1 MLGTAFPASKI
12 LLVEQPGGWGPAGLA
27 DSRFDPAVAAELINR
42 LGRRGVRVLAIHRPG
57 RADQTY
63 NRRWAFADCRPG
75 FERLVGGSFTADREL
90 LDLDPDDPSGEPQQ
104 GPIYAVCAHGRHDMC
119 CAIDGRPIA
128 TALDRL
134 APGRVFECS
143 HVGGDRFAAN
153 VLVLPTGQ
161 LYGRVTDAAALAAA
175 SERGRVLPDLLR
187 GRIGLPAPEQA
198 GLVHAQRTLALTGTD
213 QLRVLG
219 SEPLVDRPG
228 QVRVRLAGPAGEYQV
243 TVERVAGQPAML
255 TCRAGRER
263 VPLSYRPLSL
273 EPPELLGPPERP
285 GPPGRPEP
293 PAPLS

>member
-1 MLGTAFPASKI
+1 MVDRPDRCRLQASERDDPMLGTAFPASKI

-27 DSRFDPAVAAELINR
+27 DSRFDPAVAAELIPG

-57 RADQTY
+57 RDTDAR
-63 NRRWAFADCRPG
+63 RRWVFADCRIG
-75 FERLVGGSFTADREL
+75 AERLVWGSFAADREL
-90 LDLDPDDPSGEPQQ
+90 LDLDPDAPNGRPSSEPV
-104 GPIYAVCAHGRHDMC
+104 YAVCAHGRHDMC

-128 TALDRL
+128 AALDLL

-161 LYGRVTDAAALAAA
+161 LYGRVTDAAGLAAA
-175 SERGRVLPDLLR
+175 SERGQVLPDLLR

-198 GLVHAQRTLALTGTD
+198 ALVHAQRMLALTGTG
-213 QLRVLG
+213 QLQVLG
-219 SEPLVDRPG
+219 SEPVPDRPG
-228 QVRVRLAGPAGEYQV
+228 QVRVRLAGPAGEYLA
-243 TVERVAGQPAML
+243 TVERVAGQPALL

-273 EPPELLGPPERP
+273 EPD
-285 GPPGRPEP
+285 
-293 PAPLS
+293 S